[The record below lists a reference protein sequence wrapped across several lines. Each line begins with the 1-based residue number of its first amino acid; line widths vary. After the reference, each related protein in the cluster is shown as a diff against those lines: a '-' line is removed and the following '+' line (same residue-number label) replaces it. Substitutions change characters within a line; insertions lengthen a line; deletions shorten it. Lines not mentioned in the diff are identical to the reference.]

1 VGVKEKKIIK
11 SCEMCAENFEANTGH
26 NKFCK
31 KCLAIRAKEKAR
43 DYSRANRENYKSSYD
58 QKLLR
63 A

>member
-1 VGVKEKKIIK
+1 VRVKEKKIIK

-26 NKFCK
+26 NKYCK

>member
-1 VGVKEKKIIK
+1 MRVKEKKIIK
-11 SCEMCAENFEANTGH
+11 SCEMCGADFEANTGH

-31 KCLAIRAKEKAR
+31 KCAAIR
-43 DYSRANRENYKSSYD
+43 NRESARRHSERNRDDYKSSYD